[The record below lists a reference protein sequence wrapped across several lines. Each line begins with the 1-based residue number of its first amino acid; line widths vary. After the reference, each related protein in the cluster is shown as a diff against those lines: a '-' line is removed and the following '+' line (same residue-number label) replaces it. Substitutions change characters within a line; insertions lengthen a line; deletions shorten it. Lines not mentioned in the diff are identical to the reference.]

1 MSIRSFLNRELFC
14 RCALGALAL
23 LGSVGFGRGAG
34 ASTIYTYSFVQT
46 DYFYNLAGFVP
57 PSIVTGGFTG
67 TADALD
73 HIHLDTLSDFHVD
86 FDGHHPGPG
95 LFYEAYSGLPNYFSF
110 QVGDNGGTLAFQT
123 PLAGLVELCVGE
135 AVFTKCEG
143 GIARGVLHVMS
154 NSPYVFAATGNGPV
168 VTLVSA
174 VSSPPVVTPPVATTP
189 IPGALLLFG
198 TALGGL
204 GAVRTWR
211 RKPAAA

>member
-1 MSIRSFLNRELFC
+1 MSIRSFLLREL
-14 RCALGALAL
+14 AVGALAL
-23 LGSVGFGRGAG
+23 LGCVVIGRGAE

-46 DYFYNLAGFVP
+46 DYFYNVAGFFP

-86 FDGHHPGPG
+86 FDGHPGPG
-95 LFYEAYSGLPNYFSF
+95 LFYEAYSGLPDYFSF
-110 QVGDNGGTLAFQT
+110 QIGDNGGTLAFQS
-123 PLAGLVELCVGE
+123 PLRGVLELCVGE
-135 AVFTKCEG
+135 AVITKCG
-143 GIARGVLHVMS
+143 SHLARGVLHVAS
-154 NSPYVFAATGNGPV
+154 ASPYDFAASGNGPV

-174 VSSPPVVTPPVATTP
+174 VSSSPVATTP

-204 GAVRTWR
+204 GAAGAWR